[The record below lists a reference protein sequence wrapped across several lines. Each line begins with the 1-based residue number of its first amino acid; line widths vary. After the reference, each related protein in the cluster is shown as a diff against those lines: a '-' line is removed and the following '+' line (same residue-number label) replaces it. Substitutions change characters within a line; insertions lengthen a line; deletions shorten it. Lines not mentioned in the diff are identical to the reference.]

1 MKNTIVIVLEVLIV
15 VCVAAIGF
23 VFWKKHQKNSR
34 QQQKEKMFK
43 EKFGVEPPRSGQL
56 TLEDQKVFP
65 SYYQLSLKYKKENDQ
80 YVWEP
85 SRIRMGRFLLLLPDP
100 YQIGRAHV

>member
-34 QQQKEKMFK
+34 QQTKGKN
-43 EKFGVEPPRSGQL
+43 V
-56 TLEDQKVFP
+56 
-65 SYYQLSLKYKKENDQ
+65 
-80 YVWEP
+80 
-85 SRIRMGRFLLLLPDP
+85 
-100 YQIGRAHV
+100 